1 MPDFSQIAAAIN
13 LRVVQLEKQ
22 GVTGMAL
29 VNQMMGHMAD
39 LQVIYNTASDRDLR
53 ELCRRF
59 PGFERYALLMEEVS
73 EQNQT
78 MAISGTHPYGD
89 LPELPEPLK
98 ISLVHVLRA
107 AADLERDFQAAADD
121 GRGDN
126 SGRLTTARWRWADDL
141 EKLIYQ
147 LQSADLPLQTQALV
161 QQIIKASAERIG
173 RMG

>member
-1 MPDFSQIAAAIN
+1 MPEMNQIVAAID
-13 LRVVQLEKQ
+13 LRVIQLEKQ

-29 VNQMMGHMAD
+29 ANQMMGHMTD
-39 LQVIYNTASDRDLR
+39 LQMIYNTASDRDLR

-59 PGFERYALLMEEVS
+59 PGFERYAVLMEEVS

-78 MAISGTHPYGD
+78 MAISGTHPYGE
-89 LPELPEPLK
+89 LPELLK

-161 QQIIKASAERIG
+161 QQVIKATAERIG
-173 RMG
+173 RMD

>member
-1 MPDFSQIAAAIN
+1 MTKLSQIVAAIN

-107 AADLERDFQAAADD
+107 AADLERDFQAAVDD

>member
-1 MPDFSQIAAAIN
+1 MPELNQIVAAIN

-29 VNQMMGHMAD
+29 ANQMMGHMAD
-39 LQVIYNTASDRDLR
+39 LQMIYNTVSDRDLR

-59 PGFERYALLMEEVS
+59 PGFERYAMLMEEVS
-73 EQNQT
+73 EQNHT
-78 MAISGTHPYGD
+78 MAMSGTHPYGD

-98 ISLVHVLRA
+98 TSLVHVLRA

-126 SGRLTTARWRWADDL
+126 QGRLTTARWRWADDL

-147 LQSADLPLQTQALV
+147 FQSAELPLQTQAMV
-161 QQIIKASAERIG
+161 QQIIKATAERIG